1 MSKYVTF
8 DEWHKARVKEII
20 MQMEEV
26 RKNMNPGSLLG
37 DHNRPMP
44 YWEPES

>member
-1 MSKYVTF
+1 MGKFVSVDKWLK
-8 DEWHKARVKEII
+8 DHLKELIRRAEEEREN
-20 MQMEEV
+20 MQ
-26 RKNMNPGSLLG
+26 PGSLLG